1 MDEYKDLK
9 PKEEFNIS
17 KKECI
22 SKNIKNFDIFD
33 FNDFENNLNISDI
46 KDEIK
51 KAEEDKTYKTK
62 KDVSSKIYINQNID
76 KDFSVDLD
84 NINEDEFNNERKI
97 SLCSL
102 QSEEF
107 SCHNNNLN
115 CRNLK
120 RRVSLFNKKESKK
133 ITKEDLNF
141 IPLPVFSC
149 IYCSNDKISFKHLS
163 QEIIS
168 NNYLFQSSIYDILEL
183 NKLIVYQPI
192 LDKDDK
198 NEKLLDIIIKNTEYI
213 NKYFLKNNINQY
225 FQSNNYLDL
234 CKKEILNNNRNFK
247 HRIEDS
253 VIKKKKDFYFRGI
266 KKIPKNSLNNK
277 CLFNTTNSLINNYNA
292 FSGFVE
298 AIPINNNNINI
309 GKIINNNI
317 SNISLNFNSI
327 SSNNNETGNYLSKD
341 KDNNNLLVSLVGK
354 IEKNVESINETDD
367 DKEEIMDFFKDDLER
382 KIKKEDINWENNY
395 YDIWNPNIEDD
406 DLESEH
412 RKKSSKIHLLKSSDK
427 VKIKRPNNS
436 YIHNINKT
444 LSISQ
449 MKSICSTNNSTEIN
463 YENDN
468 KIKSN
473 IFNHTNDSSIN
484 NKNSNLSSIMK
495 KIKINDNFKKLI
507 NFKENIKNS
516 KNNKT
521 PISLKINKLLIQF
534 QNNDFINIEKDIIN
548 ESNIINSNISK
559 IENNTINTN
568 NESHSNS
575 STLKYIGNKVIPS
588 NIKYTKSNT
597 KSFCMNKV
605 NIKKGIMNKS
615 NEIKKIKVKYLP
627 NKINCYI
634 SNSNLNT
641 NLNLDRVKTTPTP
654 YTRNEG
660 TKIISSKIKYKQ
672 NTLHLNNSNDGYPI
686 IKSSRKKLN
695 ISKNFSTNYSNS
707 KKKTQESSNKVSEIS
722 RVKKNIYYARI
733 NYQKLNDNNVN
744 SIIVSNKKPRL
755 SKSNNNKKSGV
766 IIRRNYD
773 NLKLNISHKNNNN
786 IKKNLMFVNS
796 LMNNS
801 ASKIITINKKFL

>member
-51 KAEEDKTYKTK
+51 KAEEDKIYKTK
-62 KDVSSKIYINQNID
+62 KDVSSKMYINQNID

-97 SLCSL
+97 SLCSS

-225 FQSNNYLDL
+225 FRSNNYLDL

-277 CLFNTTNSLINNYNA
+277 CLFNSTNSLINNYNA
-292 FSGFVE
+292 LSGFVE
-298 AIPINNNNINI
+298 TIPINNNNINI

-395 YDIWNPNIEDD
+395 YDIWNPNIKDD
-406 DLESEH
+406 DLENEH

-473 IFNHTNDSSIN
+473 IFNHTNDSCIN

-507 NFKENIKNS
+507 NFKENIKIS

-588 NIKYTKSNT
+588 NIKYTKFNT

-605 NIKKGIMNKS
+605 NIKKGVMNKS
-615 NEIKKIKVKYLP
+615 NEIKKIKVKYFP

-744 SIIVSNKKPRL
+744 SIIVSNKKSRL

>member
-1 MDEYKDLK
+1 MDEYQDLK

-406 DLESEH
+406 DLENEH

-473 IFNHTNDSSIN
+473 IFNHTNDSCIN

-507 NFKENIKNS
+507 NFKENIKIS

-588 NIKYTKSNT
+588 NIKYTKFNT

-605 NIKKGIMNKS
+605 NIKKGVMNKS
-615 NEIKKIKVKYLP
+615 NEIKKIKVKYFP

-707 KKKTQESSNKVSEIS
+707 KKKTQESSNKISEIS

-773 NLKLNISHKNNNN
+773 NLKLNISHKTNNN

>member
-1 MDEYKDLK
+1 MDEYQDLK
-9 PKEEFNIS
+9 PKEEFSIS

-395 YDIWNPNIEDD
+395 YDIWNPNIKDD
-406 DLESEH
+406 DLENEH

-605 NIKKGIMNKS
+605 NTKKGIKNKS

-773 NLKLNISHKNNNN
+773 NLKLNISHKTNNN

>member
-1 MDEYKDLK
+1 MDEYQDLK

-406 DLESEH
+406 DLENEH

-484 NKNSNLSSIMK
+484 NKNSNLSNIMK

-507 NFKENIKNS
+507 NFKENIKIS

-707 KKKTQESSNKVSEIS
+707 KKKTQESSNKISEIS

-744 SIIVSNKKPRL
+744 SIIVSNKKSRL

>member
-1 MDEYKDLK
+1 MDEYQDLK

-406 DLESEH
+406 DLENEH

-615 NEIKKIKVKYLP
+615 NEIKKIKVKYFP

-744 SIIVSNKKPRL
+744 SIIVSNKKSRL

>member
-1 MDEYKDLK
+1 MDEYQDLK
-9 PKEEFNIS
+9 PKEEFSIS

-51 KAEEDKTYKTK
+51 KAEEDKIYKTK
-62 KDVSSKIYINQNID
+62 KDVSSKMYINQNID

-395 YDIWNPNIEDD
+395 YDIWNPNIKDD
-406 DLESEH
+406 DLENEH

-473 IFNHTNDSSIN
+473 IFNHTNDSCIN

-507 NFKENIKNS
+507 NFKENIKIS

-605 NIKKGIMNKS
+605 NTKKGIKNKS

-672 NTLHLNNSNDGYPI
+672 NTLHLNNSNDGYQI

-744 SIIVSNKKPRL
+744 SIIVSNKKSRL

-773 NLKLNISHKNNNN
+773 NLKLNISHKTNNN

>member
-1 MDEYKDLK
+1 MDEYQDLK
-9 PKEEFNIS
+9 PKEEFSIS

-395 YDIWNPNIEDD
+395 YDIWNPNIKDD
-406 DLESEH
+406 DLENEH

-473 IFNHTNDSSIN
+473 IFNHTNDSCIN

-507 NFKENIKNS
+507 NFKENIKIS

-615 NEIKKIKVKYLP
+615 IEIKKIKVKYLP

-707 KKKTQESSNKVSEIS
+707 KKKTQESSNKISEIS

-744 SIIVSNKKPRL
+744 SIIVSNKKSRL

-773 NLKLNISHKNNNN
+773 NLKLNISHKTNNN